1 MDSIH
6 LLVSSLEKYS
16 DGVVLV
22 GGDILDYSVIQ
33 GRYLLL
39 CAVSLLSLK
48 VFEKLPVFSFSVV
61 TPPAMHPA
69 LCVLRL

>member
-39 CAVSLLSLK
+39 LLLSLK